1 MTFNMYQLNQFLT
14 NSKNITRKN
23 CNIYIYIYIYIY
35 ILHINNTCI
44 QHKKMVFT
52 ESWNFSDQ
60 RTSLILRFLFFYHSF
75 CHIYIYIY
83 IYIIYYMYI
92 TKKQKIS
99 ILTITNDDNNLHS
112 NACRKLCRIN
122 CPHSV
127 LLSFVPKKS
136 SGVLKESVVMFLFP
150 FLIYITIACWSTL
163 WCNPRIFKSEW

>member
-23 CNIYIYIYIYIY
+23 CNIYIYIYYISITHAYNTKKWSSQKAETSQTNVLALYCVSSFSIIPSVIYIY
-35 ILHINNTCI
+35 IYIY
-44 QHKKMVFT
+44 M
-52 ESWNFSDQ
+52 
-60 RTSLILRFLFFYHSF
+60 
-75 CHIYIYIY
+75 YIYIY

-136 SGVLKESVVMFLFP
+136 SANPGVLKESVVMFLFP
-150 FLIYITIACWSTL
+150 FLYISQ
-163 WCNPRIFKSEW
+163 